1 LKEEKL
7 NIFLGINSKKRKKAG
22 FSVPV
27 TIRTATVAEIVAV
40 EMTNTATDNAP
51 MYIAARKAKNRAKKP
66 PAAAKDMRREMTIAL
81 KVAAR
86 KKSINT
92 STPVK
97 ERRAIVPTCNSLKID
112 RIMRSPED
120 KI

>member
-1 LKEEKL
+1 MLFFVTSQTVQK
-7 NIFLGINSKKRKKAG
+7 NPIQ
-22 FSVPV
+22 PV

-51 MYIAARKAKNRAKKP
+51 MYIAVRKAKNRAKKP

-97 ERRAIVPTCNSLKID
+97 ERRAIVPTEITRRALKGLP
-112 RIMRSPED
+112 R
-120 KI
+120 